1 MSGTFM
7 QSLIQMKTLDTPTK
21 QLNIGHYIVPH
32 LQVPVLNNMTHTIKK
47 YPSLLIKWLA
57 TSDISREIW
66 IHKRKS

>member
-32 LQVPVLNNMTHTIKK
+32 LQVPVLNNMTQI
-47 YPSLLIKWLA
+47 IKWLA